1 MKIKYQIDTQKKI
14 IIETW
19 PGEVKIENYIEVKQS
34 QFKDSD
40 FNPDFDV
47 ITDLRGLTQKY
58 AEETIQKIA
67 DFMAEHSDNMRDRKS
82 AIIADN
88 PHSVASAYV
97 FKEKCKTLPVRI
109 SIFTTIDA
117 ALEWLNY

>member
-1 MKIKYQIDTQKKI
+1 MKINYQINPSQKA

-19 PGEVKIENYIEVKQS
+19 PSEIMIEDYINVKQR

-40 FNPDFDV
+40 FNPDYDV

-58 AEETIQKIA
+58 TEETIQEIVDFIA
-67 DFMAEHSDNMRDRKS
+67 KNSNNMRDRKS
-82 AIIADN
+82 AVIADN

-97 FKEKCKTLPVRI
+97 FKEKSKNLPVKIRVF
-109 SIFTTIDA
+109 STIDA
-117 ALEWLNY
+117 ALEWLAY

>member
-1 MKIKYQIDTQKKI
+1 MKINYKIDNKQKA

-19 PGEVKIENYIEVKQS
+19 PEEILIEDYIDVKQR

-58 AEETIQKIA
+58 KDVTIQEIIDFIA
-67 DFMAEHSDNMRDRKS
+67 KNSNNMRDRKS
-82 AIIADN
+82 AVIADN

-97 FKEKCKTLPVRI
+97 FKDKSKNLPVKIRVF
-109 SIFTTIDA
+109 STIDA
-117 ALEWLNY
+117 ALEWLAY